1 MPKIFFNAQGYLTV
15 NGTPTAG
22 AFECGENDEL
32 LIASCAGA
40 DYLPVMAKVRLKNGC
55 PLPCDGIKTIAWQR
69 GVFSLVIKSRRYYPP
84 APPSLRLCRSLSCRG
99 VEHML
104 SVFEQGGYFF
114 TIETREETF
123 TARIPLESVDSA
135 DIYARAID
143 GGVLIMLK
151 FCAKRRF
158 FFCLF
163 YGSDYFPL
171 CKCLC
176 DEVEINDCRALI
188 TDRID
193 DMARLSVTREYAFSC
208 DGTELLSR
216 TFSYRENR
224 IDYPPELLPYLYC
237 ESALAG
243 DREMCES
250 LSRANAFERF
260 RGCLLAEPPFKLP
273 LYQTALLRPTREGY
287 SAEIYAFKVEGGT
300 IGSITALRSL

>member
-15 NGTPTAG
+15 NGAPTAG

-104 SVFEQGGYFF
+104 TVFEQGGYFF

-163 YGSDYFPL
+163 YSCPSCI
-171 CKCLC
+171 CKLNCFFQCFSHNNSFHCLSYMIIPTFKGEKNLLV
-176 DEVEINDCRALI
+176 DAGN
-188 TDRID
+188 
-193 DMARLSVTREYAFSC
+193 FS
-208 DGTELLSR
+208 
-216 TFSYRENR
+216 
-224 IDYPPELLPYLYC
+224 
-237 ESALAG
+237 
-243 DREMCES
+243 S
-250 LSRANAFERF
+250 LSDLKE
-260 RGCLLAEPPFKLP
+260 
-273 LYQTALLRPTREGY
+273 QY
-287 SAEIYAFKVEGGT
+287 SQLFQLKGT
-300 IGSITALRSL
+300 FNYL